1 MLKLSGEANEKELEE
16 FEQAVRQFPA
26 LSFQFEM
33 LEKAWHSKT
42 KRNVPDVNSAFSRH
56 LQRLSNHLSEDSL
69 QYETEAVEPAPA
81 QQIQK
86 RSLYK
91 RAWFIGATA
100 AAACVI
106 TVAALIYKNHPVEE
120 TSNATTAQNLVS
132 TRNGSKTKLTLPD
145 GTQVWLNSGSNIA
158 YGNDLNGPTRQV
170 TLKGEAYFDV
180 AKDVKRPFIIHTD
193 VIDIKVLGT
202 AFNVR
207 SYPDENITETALIKG
222 SVEIT
227 LKHDPNKK
235 IILNPS
241 EKLIVKN
248 DSAVVAHLKTTPGN
262 TIDPVMSLTNV
273 HYVDKSRD
281 SLSMETLWTKNK
293 LVFDGETLEQVALKL
308 ERWYGVSVNIQSDKL
323 KKTQYNGVFDDENI
337 DEVLYALKL
346 SGDFNYTIK
355 KNEVTIKP

>member
-16 FEQAVRQFPA
+16 FDQAVRQFPA
-26 LSFQFEM
+26 LSFQLEI

-42 KRNVPDVNSAFSRH
+42 KRNVPDVNSAFNRH

-69 QYETEAVEPAPA
+69 QYETEPVEPAPA
-81 QQIQK
+81 PPTQR

-91 RAWFIGATA
+91 RVWFIGATA

-106 TVAALIYKNHPVEE
+106 AVTALIYKNHPVEE
-120 TSNATTAQNLVS
+120 IPNATTAQNLVS

-180 AKDVKRPFIIHTD
+180 ARDVKRPFIIHTD
-193 VIDIKVLGT
+193 AIDIKVLGT

-207 SYPDENITETALIKG
+207 SYPDEKITETSLIKG

-248 DSAVVAHLKTTPGN
+248 DSAIVADLKTTHSN

-273 HYVDKSRD
+273 HYVDKSHD

-323 KKTQYNGVFDDENI
+323 KKTQYNGVFDNENI

-346 SGDFNYTIK
+346 SGDFNYTIR